1 MQVLTLKR
9 LTIPLQATKKYK
21 TRHGGTPPFAHF
33 TKEMDTLSL
42 GVYHVI
48 PCRVLWFFG
57 RVSIG
62 T

>member
-33 TKEMDTLSL
+33 TK
-42 GVYHVI
+42 
-48 PCRVLWFFG
+48 
-57 RVSIG
+57 
-62 T
+62 